1 MITLPC
7 DSKLLLNFWIWI
19 LYSRLVN
26 NPNISYAFDIYSDD
40 ILMIDIHSD
49 PIKHL
54 LIERLCETNISVFD
68 SKYCNGSEI
77 VTPASPII
85 LIFSLV
91 LHKHTSCLARQP

>member
-1 MITLPC
+1 MIQIFC
-7 DSKLLLNFWIWI
+7 M
-19 LYSRLVN
+19 RL
-26 NPNISYAFDIYSDD
+26 IYYSDD
-40 ILMIDIHSD
+40 ILMIDIQTD

-68 SKYCNGSEI
+68 SKYCNSSEI

-85 LIFSLV
+85 LILSLV